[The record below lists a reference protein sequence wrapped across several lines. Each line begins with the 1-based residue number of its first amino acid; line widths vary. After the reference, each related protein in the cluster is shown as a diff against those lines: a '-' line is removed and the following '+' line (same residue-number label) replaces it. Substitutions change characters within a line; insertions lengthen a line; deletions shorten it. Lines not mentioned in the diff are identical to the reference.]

1 MSTKLVLAQQY
12 PFETNTFPGGVHT
25 AGYYLAR
32 GMQAREDI
40 DVRVLTVSGQAPCDM
55 DRVDDGLR
63 VRFLSEPKVRIVPN
77 MSRNIRRL
85 TRQLKE
91 MKPDIVN
98 GNLVIYAVAA
108 LRAGLPTVFTVHGV
122 IHKEAQVYAKPLDRL
137 RYSLYVKY
145 DREAMS
151 KVEHIIATSHYV
163 VKEYD
168 GLTAAK
174 FHVID
179 NCIDERFFGVP
190 NNEEPDRLLYG
201 GLVYD
206 RKNVLGLLEV
216 ARRLVE
222 TRPNLKLRVAGK
234 IADQAYYEQ
243 CQAFVSEHGMERN
256 VDFLGQTTVETMM
269 EELSRATM
277 LLLPSKQETAPL
289 VISEG
294 LGAGKPVVAS
304 TAGGISNLVHDG
316 ETGFV
321 ADWRDNDRFVEC
333 IDRLLGDKDLRE
345 RMGRAAR
352 EEAIR
357 RFSKDAVAAQTVK
370 VYEEVLA
377 SSHSQQ
383 SGRTQHS

>member
-1 MSTKLVLAQQY
+1 MSIQLVLAQQY
-12 PFETNTFPGGVHT
+12 PFETDTFPGGVHT

-32 GMQAREDI
+32 GMQARQDI
-40 DVRVLTVSGQAPCDM
+40 DVRVLTVSGQAPHDM
-55 DRVDDGLR
+55 DRVDGGLR

-85 TRQLKE
+85 TGQLRE
-91 MKPDIVN
+91 LKPDIVN

-122 IHKEAQVYAKPLDRL
+122 IHKEAQVVTRPLDRI
-137 RYSLYVKY
+137 RYSLYAKY

-151 KVEHIIATSHYV
+151 KVKHIIATSPYV

-168 GLTAAK
+168 GRTDAK

-179 NCIDERFFGVP
+179 NCIDGRFFTVP
-190 NNEEPDRLLYG
+190 NVEEPDRLLYG

-206 RKNVLGLLEV
+206 RKNVLGLLEI

-234 IADQAYYEQ
+234 IADQTYYEA
-243 CQAFVSEHGMERN
+243 CLAFVKEHGLERN

-294 LGAGKPVVAS
+294 LSAGKPVVAS
-304 TAGGISNLVHDG
+304 TAGGIANLVHDG
-316 ETGFV
+316 ETGYV
-321 ADWRDNDRFVEC
+321 AKWSDSDRFVEC
-333 IDRLLGDKDLRE
+333 IDRLLGDTELRT
-345 RMGRAAR
+345 RMGKAAR
-352 EEAIR
+352 EEATR

-370 VYEEVLA
+370 VYEEVL
-377 SSHSQQ
+377 SQ
-383 SGRTQHS
+383 S

>member
-1 MSTKLVLAQQY
+1 MPTRVVLAQQY
-12 PFETNTFPGGVHT
+12 PYETHTFPGGVHT

-32 GMQAREDI
+32 GMQARADI
-40 DVRVLTVSGQAPCDM
+40 DVQVLTVSGQAPRDM
-55 DRVDDGLR
+55 DRVDDGVR
-63 VRFLSEPKVRIVPN
+63 VRFLSEPKVRLVPN
-77 MSRNIRRL
+77 LSRNIRRL
-85 TRQLKE
+85 TGQLRE

-98 GNLVIYAVAA
+98 GNLVIYAVAG

-122 IHKEAQVYAKPLDRL
+122 IHKEAQIWTQPLDKL
-137 RYSLYVKY
+137 RYMLYMKY

-151 KVEHIIATSHYV
+151 KVKHIIATSPYV

-168 GLTAAK
+168 GHTDAK

-179 NCIDERFFGVP
+179 NCIDERFFSVP
-190 NNEEPDRLLYG
+190 NDEEPDRLLFG

-206 RKNVLGLLEV
+206 RKNVLGLLEI

-234 IADQAYYEQ
+234 IADPEYYAE
-243 CQAFVSEHGMERN
+243 CLEFVEEHGMERN

-294 LGAGKPVVAS
+294 LSAGKPVVAS
-304 TAGGISNLVHDG
+304 TAGGIASLVHDG
-316 ETGFV
+316 ETGYV
-321 ADWRDNDRFVEC
+321 ADWRDNDRFTEC
-333 IDRLLGDKDLRE
+333 IDRLLGDTQLRE
-345 RMGRAAR
+345 RMGKAAR

-370 VYEEVLA
+370 VYEEVL
-377 SSHSQQ
+377 SHA
-383 SGRTQHS
+383 